1 MNDLFTAPTYL
12 LLTEEDFMPSQEVL
26 TRNQLTEEEYQQAL
40 RDDGCYDLD
49 DQGNSFYDEE

>member
-49 DQGNSFYDEE
+49 DQGNSFYD